1 MIMKGYNPDLFR
13 KVKEAVSM
21 QQVAEY
27 YGLQLNRKGL
37 CQCPSIR
44 IRIRALKYI
53 RTERDF
59 TALRVELVVTKSSL

>member
-1 MIMKGYNPDLFR
+1 MACSLIGR
-13 KVKEAVSM
+13 GCVS
-21 QQVAEY
+21 AS
-27 YGLQLNRKGL
+27 
-37 CQCPSIR
+37 SIR